1 MIRVKEAITAGQ
13 HPKENRPASVRGR
26 VGWSQSISLAAPA
39 SKANRH
45 GDAAVDGEI
54 KIMPLRV
61 LLTIER
67 HAKRHA
73 AT

>member
-1 MIRVKEAITAGQ
+1 MGASLVEHQPCRVSVQGQ
-13 HPKENRPASVRGR
+13 R
-26 VGWSQSISLAAPA
+26 
-39 SKANRH
+39 ANRH

-54 KIMPLRV
+54 KIMPIRV